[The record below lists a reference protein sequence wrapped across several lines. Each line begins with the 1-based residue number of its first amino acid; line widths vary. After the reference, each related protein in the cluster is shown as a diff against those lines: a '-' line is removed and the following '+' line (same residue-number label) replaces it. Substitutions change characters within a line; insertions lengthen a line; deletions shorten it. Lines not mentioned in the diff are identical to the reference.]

1 MAAISTATFDA
12 GSPLLA
18 VLAGAETG
26 VELADALSE
35 ALLCRSNGTAK
46 SSARRNK
53 DVMQDAVRS
62 AGVRAVAQAMCYSEA
77 DVIAFWASLAPTVAS
92 ATAYSGKKCVIK
104 PTNSAGSDSVFLC
117 ESETQAITAFNAI
130 NGYVNRC
137 IYPRPIP
144 ICALSVYNICQCP
157 STNANPY

>member
-1 MAAISTATFDA
+1 VAAISTATFDA

-35 ALLCRSNGTAK
+35 VLLCRSNGTAK

-53 DVMQDAVRS
+53 DVMQDAVRA
-62 AGVRAVAQAMCYSEA
+62 AGVRAVTHAMCHSEK
-77 DVIAFWASLAPTVAS
+77 DVIAFWQSLSSTAAS
-92 ATAYSGKKCVIK
+92 ATADSGKKCVIK

-117 ESETQAITAFNAI
+117 ESEAQAITAFNAI

-137 IYPRPIP
+137 LHPRSRLEAFCP
-144 ICALSVYNICQCP
+144 LSIFVHPNHHY
-157 STNANPY
+157 